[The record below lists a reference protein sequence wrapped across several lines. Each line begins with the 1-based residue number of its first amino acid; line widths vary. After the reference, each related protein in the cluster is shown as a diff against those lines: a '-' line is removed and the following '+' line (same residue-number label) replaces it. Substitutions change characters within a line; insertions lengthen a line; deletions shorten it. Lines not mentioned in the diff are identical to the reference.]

1 MTNGLVAAIQ
11 EQIDPFYVETREVI
25 AKNRIYLH
33 QFDAIR
39 RLQELGEYPI
49 STYVG
54 ETDPKRDLLR
64 FDDGDYSKCPEKVNS
79 SKFSNSSRSE
89 ILKTKLS
96 WI

>member
-11 EQIDPFYVETREVI
+11 EQIDPIYVETREVI

-49 STYVG
+49 STCLLF
-54 ETDPKRDLLR
+54 TSPSPRDQR
-64 FDDGDYSKCPEKVNS
+64 G
-79 SKFSNSSRSE
+79 
-89 ILKTKLS
+89 
-96 WI
+96 